1 MFVYWPWIGLI
12 AACALIVAILS
23 IRLAGRVNLR
33 PLDEI
38 RPEQHQDVNYGEPM
52 TDPYISDQLSGVGY
66 ATGGSI
72 SGGGDFQDP
81 DCSIQFQEMTPS
93 EMGGYPPSQGE
104 YPPSQASGYPPSMSG
119 HTSSRNEHML

>member
-38 RPEQHQDVNYGEPM
+38 RPEQNQVHLHKITLCTQNSNDSNNLYYLFMDRPE
-52 TDPYISDQLSGVGY
+52 SH
-66 ATGGSI
+66 
-72 SGGGDFQDP
+72 DF
-81 DCSIQFQEMTPS
+81 
-93 EMGGYPPSQGE
+93 
-104 YPPSQASGYPPSMSG
+104 
-119 HTSSRNEHML
+119 